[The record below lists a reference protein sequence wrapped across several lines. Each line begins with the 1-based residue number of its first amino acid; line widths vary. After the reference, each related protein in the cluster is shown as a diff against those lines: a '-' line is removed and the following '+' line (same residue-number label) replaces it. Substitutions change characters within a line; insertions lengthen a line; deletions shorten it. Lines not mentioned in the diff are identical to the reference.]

1 LKTIIKKNFLGK
13 EMNGF
18 LQSYLK
24 YINYR
29 IQQSRGGKTSDFL
42 QGQVP
47 FDSLMDFIFFKIK
60 NILGK
65 NLKLLRVYTNLQYSN
80 MPGDYH
86 IDDGHMTCLYMVNGE
101 GDFEIKDE
109 SKIKFEEDKLIL
121 FDAKKPH
128 KGNAPKKGDRI
139 TLAFKT
145 EFI

>member
-1 LKTIIKKNFLGK
+1 
-13 EMNGF
+13 MNGF

-24 YINYR
+24 YIDYK
-29 IQQSRGGKTSDFL
+29 IQQSRAGKTSDFL

-47 FDSLMDFIFFKIK
+47 FDSLMDFIFFKIR

-86 IDDGHMTCLYMVNGE
+86 TDDGHMTCLYMVNGE

-121 FDAKKPH
+121 FDAKKHH